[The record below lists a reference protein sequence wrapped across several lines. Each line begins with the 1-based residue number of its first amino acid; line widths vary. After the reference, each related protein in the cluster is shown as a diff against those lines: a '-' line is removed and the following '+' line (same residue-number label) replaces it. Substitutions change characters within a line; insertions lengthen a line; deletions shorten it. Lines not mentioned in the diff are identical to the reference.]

1 MTMNK
6 WRKYNRKAIPAEMR
20 PYVAEEDLTEIS
32 LGKDDIESGS
42 PREGDMI
49 ARDPSNHAD
58 KWLVNAAY
66 FAEKFDTTPL

>member
-1 MTMNK
+1 MKT

-20 PYVAEEDLTEIS
+20 SYEPGENTIDIS
-32 LGKDDIESGS
+32 IGNDDRDNGS
-42 PREGDMI
+42 PQLGDMV

-66 FAEKFDTTPL
+66 FTEKFDTTPID